1 MAIGRLRAGA
11 ICHIRNAALN
21 AIDCP
26 RSPAARAPE
35 EEGMS
40 RRLFSFAAIGT
51 LLAMPAL
58 AQDAA
63 ATYPSRGVR
72 IIVTVPAGG
81 GVDSVTRIFADKL
94 QRRLGQSFVIENQA
108 GAGGNV
114 GASTVFAAAP
124 DGYTLMSSQPAP
136 LTTNVALYKKLSFD
150 PTALEPVVIMSRFPN
165 VLLVRKDF
173 PARTGA
179 EFIAYAK
186 ANPGKLNY
194 GSQGIGTTSHLTTEL
209 FMSLTGTKMVH
220 VPYKGTAP
228 ALNDLMAGHV
238 DLIFMEL
245 SSAVRLHQGGSARI
259 LAVATDKRLDSL
271 PDIPTML
278 EAGVPN
284 FVSDTWNALSAP
296 PKTPAPIVN
305 KLNHAVN
312 DIIAAPETKKQ
323 FEELSL
329 LPAGGSPA
337 AMAKFVKDETQR
349 WTEVIHRAGIQPE

>member
-1 MAIGRLRAGA
+1 ML
-11 ICHIRNAALN
+11 
-21 AIDCP
+21 
-26 RSPAARAPE
+26 
-35 EEGMS
+35 
-40 RRLFSFAAIGT
+40 RRLFSFAAAG
-51 LLAMPAL
+51 LSLALPAV

-63 ATYPSRGVR
+63 ATYPSRSVR

-94 QRRLGQSFVIENQA
+94 QRRLGQSFVIENQG

-114 GASTVFAAAP
+114 GASTVFGATP

-136 LTTNVALYKKLSFD
+136 LTTNAALYKKLSFD
-150 PTALEPVVIMSRFPN
+150 PAALEPVVIMSRFPN

-173 PARTGA
+173 PAKTAA

-228 ALNDLMAGHV
+228 ALNDLIAGHV
-238 DLIFMEL
+238 DFIFMEL
-245 SSAVRLHQGGSARI
+245 SSAVRLHQGGNARI

-296 PKTPAPIVN
+296 PKTPVPIVN
-305 KLNHAVN
+305 KLNQAVN
-312 DIIAAPETKKQ
+312 EIIGAPEIKKQ
-323 FEELSL
+323 FEELNL

>member
-1 MAIGRLRAGA
+1 
-11 ICHIRNAALN
+11 
-21 AIDCP
+21 
-26 RSPAARAPE
+26 
-35 EEGMS
+35 MS
-40 RRLFSFAAIGT
+40 RRLLLLAAIGA
-51 LLAMPAL
+51 LLVTPAV
-58 AQDAA
+58 AQPDVA
-63 ATYPSRGVR
+63 ATYPNRSVR

-81 GVDSVTRIFADKL
+81 GVDSVTRIFGDKL
-94 QRRLGQSFVIENQA
+94 QRRLGQPFVIENQA

-136 LTTNVALYKKLSFD
+136 LTTNIALYRKLSFD
-150 PTALEPVVIMSRFPN
+150 PAAFEPVVIMSRFPN

-173 PARTGA
+173 PAKTAA

-228 ALNDLMAGHV
+228 ALNDLIAGQV
-238 DLIFMEL
+238 DLVFMEL
-245 SSAVRLHQGGSARI
+245 SSAVRLHQGGNARI
-259 LAVATDKRLDSL
+259 LAVATDRRLDSL
-271 PDIPTML
+271 PDIPTMI

-305 KLNHAVN
+305 KLNQAVN
-312 DIIAAPETKKQ
+312 EIIDAPETKKQ
-323 FEELSL
+323 FEALSL
-329 LPAGGSPA
+329 LPAGGSA
-337 AMAKFVKDETQR
+337 AEMGKFVKEETRR
-349 WTEVIHRAGIQPE
+349 WTEVIHRAGIMPE

>member
-1 MAIGRLRAGA
+1 ML
-11 ICHIRNAALN
+11 
-21 AIDCP
+21 
-26 RSPAARAPE
+26 
-35 EEGMS
+35 
-40 RRLFSFAAIGT
+40 RRLFLLATAGA

-58 AQDAA
+58 AQQDAA
-63 ATYPSRGVR
+63 ATYPSRNVR
-72 IIVTVPAGG
+72 VIVTVPAGG

-94 QRRLGQSFVIENQA
+94 QRRLGQSFVVENQA

-114 GASTVFAAAP
+114 GATTVYGATP

-136 LTTNVALYKKLSFD
+136 LTTNIALYKKLSFD
-150 PTALEPVVIMSRFPN
+150 PAALEPVVIMSRFPN

-173 PARTGA
+173 PAKTAA
-179 EFIAYAK
+179 EFIAYAR

-194 GSQGIGTTSHLTTEL
+194 ASQGIGTTSHLTTEL

-228 ALNDLMAGHV
+228 ALNDIMAGQV
-238 DLIFMEL
+238 DFIFMEL
-245 SSAVRLHQGGSARI
+245 SSAVKLHQGGNARI
-259 LAVATDKRLDSL
+259 LAVATDRRLASL
-271 PDIPTML
+271 PDIPTMI

-305 KLNHAVN
+305 KLNQAVN
-312 DIIAAPETKKQ
+312 EIIGAPDTKKQ
-323 FEELSL
+323 FEELNL

-337 AMAKFVKDETQR
+337 EMAKFVKDETLR

>member
-1 MAIGRLRAGA
+1 MLRSFFWLAATGA
-11 ICHIRNAALN
+11 LLTV
-21 AIDCP
+21 
-26 RSPAARAPE
+26 PAA
-35 EEGMS
+35 
-40 RRLFSFAAIGT
+40 
-51 LLAMPAL
+51 
-58 AQDAA
+58 AQTDVA
-63 ATYPSRGVR
+63 ATYPSRSVR
-72 IIVTVPAGG
+72 IVVTVPAGG

-94 QRRLGQSFVIENQA
+94 QRRLGQAFVVENQG

-114 GASTVFAAAP
+114 AASTVFAAAP

-136 LTTNVALYKKLSFD
+136 LTTNIALYKRLSFD
-150 PTALEPVVIMSRFPN
+150 PAAFEPVVIMSRFPN

-173 PARTGA
+173 PAKTGA

-209 FMSLTGTKMVH
+209 FMSLTGTAMVH

-238 DLIFMEL
+238 DLVFMEL
-245 SSAVRLHQGGSARI
+245 SSAMRLHQGGNARI
-259 LAVATDKRLDSL
+259 LAVATDQRLAAL
-271 PDIPTML
+271 PDIPTMI

-296 PKTPAPIVN
+296 PKTPTPIIN
-305 KLNHAVN
+305 KLNQAVN
-312 DIIAAPETKKQ
+312 DIVAAPETRKQ

-337 AMAKFVKDETQR
+337 EMGNFVKQETQR
-349 WTEVIHRAGIQPE
+349 WTEVIRRAGIQPE

>member
-1 MAIGRLRAGA
+1 MW
-11 ICHIRNAALN
+11 C
-21 AIDCP
+21 
-26 RSPAARAPE
+26 
-35 EEGMS
+35 MS
-40 RRLFSFAAIGT
+40 RRLL
-51 LLAMPAL
+51 LLAATGVMLATPAM
-58 AQDAA
+58 AQSDPAA
-63 ATYPSRGVR
+63 GYPSRSVR

-94 QRRLGQSFVIENQA
+94 QRRLGQPFVIENQG

-114 GASTVFAAAP
+114 GASTVFGAAP

-150 PTALEPVVIMSRFPN
+150 PAAFEPVVIMSRFPN

-173 PARTGA
+173 PAKTAA

-228 ALNDLMAGHV
+228 ALNDLMAGQV
-238 DLIFMEL
+238 DLVFMEL
-245 SSAVRLHQGGSARI
+245 SSAVRLHQGGNARI
-259 LAVATDKRLDSL
+259 LAVATDQRLESL
-271 PDIPTML
+271 PEIPTMI

-305 KLNHAVN
+305 KLSQAVN
-312 DIIAAPETKKQ
+312 EIIAAPDTKKQ
-323 FEELSL
+323 FEALNL

-337 AMAKFVKDETQR
+337 AMGNFVREETMR
-349 WTEVIHRAGIQPE
+349 WTEVIRRAGIMPE

>member
-1 MAIGRLRAGA
+1 ML
-11 ICHIRNAALN
+11 
-21 AIDCP
+21 
-26 RSPAARAPE
+26 
-35 EEGMS
+35 
-40 RRLFSFAAIGT
+40 RRLI
-51 LLAMPAL
+51 LLAMASACLTVPAV
-58 AQDAA
+58 AQQDAA
-63 ATYPSRGVR
+63 GSYPNRSVR
-72 IIVTVPAGG
+72 VIVTVPAGG
-81 GVDSVTRIFADKL
+81 GVDSVTRIFGDKL
-94 QRRLGQSFVIENQA
+94 QRRLGQSFVIENQS

-114 GASTVFAAAP
+114 GASTVYGAAP

-136 LTTNVALYKKLSFD
+136 LTTNIALYKQLSFD
-150 PTALEPVVIMSRFPN
+150 PAAFEPVVIMSRFPN

-173 PARTGA
+173 PAKTAA

-238 DLIFMEL
+238 DFVFMEL
-245 SSAVRLHQGGSARI
+245 SSAVRLHQGGNARI
-259 LAVATDKRLDSL
+259 LAVATDKRVASL
-271 PDIPTML
+271 PEIPTMI
-278 EAGVPN
+278 EAGVPD

-305 KLNHAVN
+305 KLNQAVN

-323 FEELSL
+323 FEDLNL
-329 LPAGGSPA
+329 LAAGGSPA
-337 AMAKFVKDETQR
+337 EMGKFVKEETRR

>member
-1 MAIGRLRAGA
+1 
-11 ICHIRNAALN
+11 
-21 AIDCP
+21 
-26 RSPAARAPE
+26 
-35 EEGMS
+35 MS
-40 RRLFSFAAIGT
+40 RFLM
-51 LLAMPAL
+51 L
-58 AQDAA
+58 A
-63 ATYPSRGVR
+63 ATGVMLATPAMAQPDLAAGYPSRSVR

-94 QRRLGQSFVIENQA
+94 QRRLGQPFVIENQG

-114 GASTVFAAAP
+114 AASTVFGAAP

-150 PTALEPVVIMSRFPN
+150 PAAFEPVVIMSRFPN

-173 PARTGA
+173 PAKTAA

-228 ALNDLMAGHV
+228 ALNDLIAGQV

-245 SSAVRLHQGGSARI
+245 SSAVRLHQGGNARI
-259 LAVATDKRLDSL
+259 LAVATDRRLDAL
-271 PDIPTML
+271 PDIPTMI
-278 EAGVPN
+278 EAGVPG

-305 KLNHAVN
+305 KLNQAVN
-312 DIIAAPETKKQ
+312 EIIAAPDTKKQ
-323 FEELSL
+323 FEALNL

-337 AMAKFVKDETQR
+337 EMGKFVKDETRR
-349 WTEVIHRAGIQPE
+349 WTEVIRRAGIMPE

>member
-1 MAIGRLRAGA
+1 MLRTLILA
-11 ICHIRNAALN
+11 
-21 AIDCP
+21 
-26 RSPAARAPE
+26 
-35 EEGMS
+35 
-40 RRLFSFAAIGT
+40 AAIGV
-51 LLAMPAL
+51 LALP
-58 AQDAA
+58 AA
-63 ATYPSRGVR
+63 AQTDVAANYPSRTVR
-72 IIVTVPAGG
+72 IVVTVPAGG

-94 QRRLGQSFVIENQA
+94 QRRLGQPFVVENQG

-114 GASTVFAAAP
+114 AASTVFAAVP

-136 LTTNVALYKKLSFD
+136 LTTNIALYKKLSFD
-150 PTALEPVVIMSRFPN
+150 PGAFEPVVIMSRFPN

-173 PARTGA
+173 PAKTAA

-209 FMSLTGTKMVH
+209 FMALTGTKMVH

-228 ALNDLMAGHV
+228 ALNDLLAGNV

-245 SSAVRLHQGGSARI
+245 SSAVRLHQGGNAHI
-259 LAVATDKRLDSL
+259 LAVATERRLAAL
-271 PDIPTML
+271 PDVPTL
-278 EAGVPN
+278 IEAGVPG

-305 KLNHAVN
+305 KLNQAVN

-337 AMAKFVKDETQR
+337 EMGKFVRAETAR
-349 WTEVIHRAGIQPE
+349 WTEVIRRAGIQPE

>member
-1 MAIGRLRAGA
+1 MSKYLVLLTAAG
-11 ICHIRNAALN
+11 L
-21 AIDCP
+21 
-26 RSPAARAPE
+26 
-35 EEGMS
+35 
-40 RRLFSFAAIGT
+40 
-51 LLAMPAL
+51 LLAMPAA
-58 AQDAA
+58 AQTDSAA
-63 ATYPSRGVR
+63 GYPNRGVR
-72 IIVTVPAGG
+72 VIVTVPAGG

-114 GASTVFAAAP
+114 GASTVYGAAP

-150 PTALEPVVIMSRFPN
+150 PAQFEPVVIMSRFPN

-173 PARTGA
+173 PARTAA

-194 GSQGIGTTSHLTTEL
+194 ASQGIGTTSHLTTEL
-209 FMSLTGTKMVH
+209 FMSLTGTRMVH

-228 ALNDLMAGHV
+228 ALNDIIAGQV
-238 DLIFMEL
+238 DFIFMEL
-245 SSAVRLHQGGSARI
+245 SSAVKLHQGGNARI

-271 PDIPTML
+271 PDIPTMI
-278 EAGVPN
+278 EAGVPG

-305 KLNHAVN
+305 KLNQAVN
-312 DIIAAPETKKQ
+312 DIIAAPDTKKQ
-323 FEELSL
+323 FEALNL

-337 AMAKFVKDETQR
+337 DMGNFVKEETRR
-349 WTEVIHRAGIQPE
+349 WSEVIHRAGIQPE

>member
-1 MAIGRLRAGA
+1 MWKYLVLLSAAG
-11 ICHIRNAALN
+11 
-21 AIDCP
+21 P
-26 RSPAARAPE
+26 
-35 EEGMS
+35 
-40 RRLFSFAAIGT
+40 
-51 LLAMPAL
+51 LLAMPAA
-58 AQDAA
+58 AQTDSAA
-63 ATYPSRGVR
+63 GYPNRGVR
-72 IIVTVPAGG
+72 VIVTVPAGG

-114 GASTVFAAAP
+114 GASTVFGAAP

-150 PTALEPVVIMSRFPN
+150 PALFEPVVIMSRFPN

-173 PARTGA
+173 PARTAA

-194 GSQGIGTTSHLTTEL
+194 ASQGIGTTSHLTTEL
-209 FMSLTGTKMVH
+209 FMSLTGTRMVH

-228 ALNDLMAGHV
+228 ALNDIIAGQV
-238 DLIFMEL
+238 DFIFMEL
-245 SSAVRLHQGGSARI
+245 SSAVKLHQGGNARI

-271 PDIPTML
+271 PDIPTMI
-278 EAGVPN
+278 EAGVPG

-296 PKTPAPIVN
+296 PKTPAAIVG
-305 KLNHAVN
+305 KLNQAVN
-312 DIIAAPETKKQ
+312 DIIAAPDTKKQ
-323 FEELSL
+323 FETLNL

-337 AMAKFVKDETQR
+337 DMGNFVKEETRR
-349 WTEVIHRAGIQPE
+349 WSEVIHRAGIAPE

>member
-1 MAIGRLRAGA
+1 ML
-11 ICHIRNAALN
+11 
-21 AIDCP
+21 
-26 RSPAARAPE
+26 
-35 EEGMS
+35 
-40 RRLFSFAAIGT
+40 RRLFSFAAAG
-51 LLAMPAL
+51 LSLALPAV

-63 ATYPSRGVR
+63 ATYPSRSVR

-94 QRRLGQSFVIENQA
+94 QRRLGQSFVIENQG

-114 GASTVFAAAP
+114 GASTVFGATP

-136 LTTNVALYKKLSFD
+136 LTTNAALYKKLSFD
-150 PTALEPVVIMSRFPN
+150 PAALEPVVIMSRFPN

-173 PARTGA
+173 PAKTAA

-228 ALNDLMAGHV
+228 ALNDLIAGHV
-238 DLIFMEL
+238 DFIFMEL
-245 SSAVRLHQGGSARI
+245 SSAVRLHQGGNARI

-296 PKTPAPIVN
+296 PKTPVPIIN
-305 KLNHAVN
+305 KLNQAVN
-312 DIIAAPETKKQ
+312 EIIGAPEIKKQ
-323 FEELSL
+323 FEELNL

>member
-1 MAIGRLRAGA
+1 ML
-11 ICHIRNAALN
+11 
-21 AIDCP
+21 
-26 RSPAARAPE
+26 
-35 EEGMS
+35 
-40 RRLFSFAAIGT
+40 RRLFLVAAAGAW
-51 LLAMPAL
+51 LAMPAV
-58 AQDAA
+58 AQPDAA
-63 ATYPSRGVR
+63 ANYPNRSVR
-72 IIVTVPAGG
+72 VIVTVPAGG

-94 QRRLGQSFVIENQA
+94 QRRLGQPFVIENQG

-114 GASTVFAAAP
+114 GASTVYGAAP
-124 DGYTLMSSQPAP
+124 DGYTVMSSQPAP

-165 VLLVRKDF
+165 VLLVRKDL
-173 PARTGA
+173 PAKTAA

-186 ANPGKLNY
+186 ANPGQLNY

-238 DLIFMEL
+238 DFIFMEL
-245 SSAVRLHQGGSARI
+245 SSAIRLHQGGNARI
-259 LAVATDKRLDSL
+259 LAVATEKRLDSL
-271 PDIPTML
+271 PDIPTMI
-278 EAGVPN
+278 EAGVPG

-305 KLNHAVN
+305 RLNQAVN
-312 DIIAAPETKKQ
+312 EIISTPEIRKQ
-323 FEELSL
+323 FEALNL

-337 AMAKFVKDETQR
+337 DMAKFVSDETRR
-349 WTEVIHRAGIQPE
+349 WTEVIRRAGIQPE